1 MDSCGG
7 ALGRSTASHARYAR
21 LYTLC
26 GFGRGRCPSAEVDR
40 WSSGVVARKSYQ
52 RLARVTEPILRLS
65 ARGGLGPAPFG
76 DRSAR
81 FAKPLANDF
90 RVVLSM
96 AEAFSSR

>member
-1 MDSCGG
+1 
-7 ALGRSTASHARYAR
+7 
-21 LYTLC
+21 
-26 GFGRGRCPSAEVDR
+26 
-40 WSSGVVARKSYQ
+40 VVARKSYQ
-52 RLARVTEPILRLS
+52 RLVRVREPILRLS